1 MRLSDQEGLFF
12 CFCQQNAIKGLLQLL
27 CTYWVEMQEVALN
40 KLKSFLLASGFQSIS
55 TCTGDQPTNNEQIM
69 RKFEFT
75 WSVNSAEVLCQF
87 KDMGELPPWEIN
99 LQL

>member
-40 KLKSFLLASGFQSIS
+40 KLKSFLLATDFQSIS
-55 TCTGDQPTNNEQIM
+55 PCTGDSGPMNSLEQL
-69 RKFEFT
+69 
-75 WSVNSAEVLCQF
+75 SS
-87 KDMGELPPWEIN
+87 
-99 LQL
+99 

>member
-40 KLKSFLLASGFQSIS
+40 KLKSFLLATDF
-55 TCTGDQPTNNEQIM
+55 
-69 RKFEFT
+69 
-75 WSVNSAEVLCQF
+75 
-87 KDMGELPPWEIN
+87 
-99 LQL
+99 